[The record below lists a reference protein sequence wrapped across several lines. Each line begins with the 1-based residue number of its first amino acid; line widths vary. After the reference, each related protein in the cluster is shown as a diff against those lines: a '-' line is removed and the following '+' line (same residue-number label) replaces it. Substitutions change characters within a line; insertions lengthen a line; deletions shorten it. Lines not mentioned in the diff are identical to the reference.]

1 MYAKTNVIGAFRE
14 TIIILHSFCCRS
26 RGDHLYSYAVYARQ
40 IDCFCTSI
48 RLVGNSHVCRCCHG
62 RVPCQWLYLSPADWA
77 ERPVL
82 WAVLRIV
89 LLFDF
94 SSCCNAERELWVYCV
109 CCYQMRMLRVGRRIG
124 RVYRP
129 AFQRAGKTK
138 YACFTLIKRT
148 RAKPWFF
155 LLDYLNRIKQKKQQ

>member
-14 TIIILHSFCCRS
+14 EIITLHSFCCRS
-26 RGDHLYSYAVYARQ
+26 RGDHLYSYAVYTRQ
-40 IDCFCTSI
+40 IDRFCTSI

-62 RVPCQWLYLSPADWA
+62 RVPCQWLYLSPADRA

-94 SSCCNAERELWVYCV
+94 SSAMLSGNYEYTAFAAVKCV
-109 CCYQMRMLRVGRRIG
+109 CYGLAGALGGYIG
-124 RVYRP
+124 
-129 AFQRAGKTK
+129 
-138 YACFTLIKRT
+138 LLSSE
-148 RAKPWFF
+148 RAKQ
-155 LLDYLNRIKQKKQQ
+155 NMRVSR